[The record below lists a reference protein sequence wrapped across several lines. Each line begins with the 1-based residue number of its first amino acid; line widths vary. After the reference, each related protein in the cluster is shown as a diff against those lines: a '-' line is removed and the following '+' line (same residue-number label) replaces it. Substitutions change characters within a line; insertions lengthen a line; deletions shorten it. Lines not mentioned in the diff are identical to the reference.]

1 MVVGRRMKK
10 KVMIVLE
17 QESKLDSDFIL
28 MQLVEELNKV
38 SFTIIFQ
45 MIVVYIVNFLSQIW
59 Y

>member
-10 KVMIVLE
+10 KIMIVLE

-28 MQLVEELNKV
+28 MQLVEELNKL

>member
-1 MVVGRRMKK
+1 MKK

-28 MQLVEELNKV
+28 MQLVEELNKL